1 MGREIRKVPANW
13 QHPKDENGRFV
24 PLFGSSWSKAVA
36 EWDEELAKWNEGLCR
51 AYGDQEKWRPKD
63 EDELKYTF
71 EEWSGRRPEKDDY
84 MPEWGESE
92 LTHIQLYETTSEGTP
107 KSPVFAKGD
116 FEREV
121 MNQPHPKTT
130 RYLALKWWRQLSS
143 AAKTRLCDL
152 NTETLGIR
160 RWESLTGREIE
171 AIFEAEKL
179 HKSL

>member
-116 FEREV
+116 FEKLCEYAAE
-121 MNQPHPKTT
+121 NCTT
-130 RYLALKWWRQLSS
+130 FATFKASKEDWVAMLSDGLVFHQS
-143 AAKTRLCDL
+143 G
-152 NTETLGIR
+152 NM
-160 RWESLTGREIE
+160 
-171 AIFEAEKL
+171 IFI
-179 HKSL
+179 